1 MVKKQSATRWTIR
14 LAGAT
19 CAAMLACAAPL
30 HAQQTNTDPVAATA
44 EARVSSGDREL
55 IRDIAQANLG
65 EIDTGKLA
73 LEKSEDE
80 KIRKFAQ
87 LMIDDHT
94 KALEELRALAQS
106 KGITLPEETDLQHKT
121 LHTALGLLSGSTF
134 DAQYIARI
142 GIGDHER
149 AEQLLDKTIRETSDQ
164 ELKVYAER
172 NIKVVQRHL
181 SVARA
186 IDTK

>member
-1 MVKKQSATRWTIR
+1 MTKKKPATRWTMR
-14 LAGAT
+14 LSGAA
-19 CAAMLACAAPL
+19 CAALLTCAAPL

-65 EIDTGKLA
+65 EIDAGKLA
-73 LEKSEDE
+73 LEKSENE
-80 KIRKFAQ
+80 QVRKFAQ
-87 LMIDDHT
+87 LMIDDNT

-106 KGITLPEETDLQHKT
+106 KGITLPDDTDLQHKT
-121 LHTALGLLSGSTF
+121 LKTALGLLSGSTF
-134 DAQYIARI
+134 DSQYIARI

-149 AEQLLDKTIRETSDQ
+149 AEQLLDKTISETSDQ
-164 ELKVYAER
+164 ELKVYAQR

-181 SVARA
+181 GVARA
-186 IDTK
+186 IDAE

>member
-1 MVKKQSATRWTIR
+1 MVKKQLATRWMTR
-14 LAGAT
+14 LAGAA

-65 EIDTGKLA
+65 EIDAGRLA

-80 KIRKFAQ
+80 RIRKFAQ
-87 LMIDDHT
+87 LMIDDHA
-94 KALEELRALAQS
+94 KALEELRVLAQS
-106 KGITLPEETDLQHKT
+106 KGITLPDETDLQHKT
-121 LHTALGLLSGSTF
+121 LSTALGLLSGSVF
-134 DAQYIARI
+134 DSQYIARI

-149 AEQLLDKTIRETSDQ
+149 VEQLLDKTISETSDQ

-172 NIKVVQRHL
+172 NIKVVQHHL

-186 IDTK
+186 IDVK